1 MKISN
6 KNFFQNFQVRKSLF
20 PPRPRLNKARDSS
33 ATKRKMEPQVFEDSD
48 SDRSGSET
56 FPSPNKK
63 KRQSGEG
70 VSSKQEVLP
79 ESGGNTN
86 NFLKSTRI
94 TENNKQGHNSAGES
108 SVNDKSSSFEEFD
121 GDSDVDAGKSK
132 FPSTSKSLASTSSK
146 SVSSSCSSL
155 IAKIPMT
162 STSSIEI
169 SKSTNSFKDSRS
181 SPDMISI
188 SLSSKGSVSEKR
200 KEFLR
205 PINKLLDIDSGCS
218 TSPSSQE
225 MGGSQE
231 FGNKC
236 GLSLSEGFTSHIDEE
251 SDDETILKRVDS
263 FSKSYGEHPT
273 TQSQPLIRTESVDL
287 NQHLDE
293 NESNLGLCR
302 FCMSNPKNGV
312 FVHNNC
318 LHLCCCYKCAI
329 KVWKKR
335 KSCPICNG
343 KIKNVTKLFVH

>member
-1 MKISN
+1 M
-6 KNFFQNFQVRKSLF
+6 RKSLF

-121 GDSDVDAGKSK
+121 GDSDVDVVGKSK
-132 FPSTSKSLASTSSK
+132 VPSTSKSLASTSSK

-236 GLSLSEGFTSHIDEE
+236 GLSLSEGFASHVDEE